1 MKKKK
6 QPSRENITEITRYF
20 HVQLYANQ
28 FENLDQMLN
37 CQGKYA
43 SMTYTHRDRIFK
55 QKKKFTVQKNGENSS
70 TVQNY

>member
-6 QPSRENITEITRYF
+6 QPLRENITEITRYF

-37 CQGKYA
+37 C
-43 SMTYTHRDRIFK
+43 
-55 QKKKFTVQKNGENSS
+55 
-70 TVQNY
+70 